1 MIDINLIRENKEKVK
16 ENIKKK
22 FQDHKLPLVD
32 EVEALDKE
40 YRDVKAKGD
49 QLRGLKNAKSSE
61 IGALMRE
68 GKKED
73 AEKVKEEIY
82 KISKKEKIDIN
93 NIEIV
98 EPNNDKRYEKYVEK
112 YLELSKKFK
121 VTKEEA
127 SKCLLDPLYF
137 GMMMVKLGD
146 GDRTCCWS

>member
-1 MIDINLIRENKEKVK
+1 MSFI
-16 ENIKKK
+16 ENIRKKAK
-22 FQDHKLPLVD
+22 MNKQTIILPESTDVRILKAAKKVVD
-32 EVEALDKE
+32 EGIANIILVG
-40 YRDVKAKGD
+40 Y
-49 QLRGLKNAKSSE
+49 
-61 IGALMRE
+61 
-68 GKKED
+68 
-73 AEKVKEEIY
+73 KEEIY

>member
-1 MIDINLIRENKEKVK
+1 MSFI
-16 ENIKKK
+16 ENIRKKAK
-22 FQDHKLPLVD
+22 MNKQTIILPESTDVRILKAAKKVVD
-32 EVEALDKE
+32 EGIANIILV
-40 YRDVKAKGD
+40 GD
-49 QLRGLKNAKSSE
+49 
-61 IGALMRE
+61 
-68 GKKED
+68 
-73 AEKVKEEIY
+73 KEEIY

-137 GMMMVKLGD
+137 GMMMVKIGD

>member
-1 MIDINLIRENKEKVK
+1 MSFI
-16 ENIKKK
+16 ENIRKKAK
-22 FQDHKLPLVD
+22 MNKQTIILPESTDVRILKATKKVVD
-32 EVEALDKE
+32 EGIANIILV
-40 YRDVKAKGD
+40 GD
-49 QLRGLKNAKSSE
+49 
-61 IGALMRE
+61 
-68 GKKED
+68 
-73 AEKVKEEIY
+73 KEEIY

>member
-1 MIDINLIRENKEKVK
+1 MSFI
-16 ENIKKK
+16 ENIRKKAK
-22 FQDHKLPLVD
+22 MNKQTIILPESTDVRILKAAKKVVD
-32 EVEALDKE
+32 EGIANIILV
-40 YRDVKAKGD
+40 GD
-49 QLRGLKNAKSSE
+49 
-61 IGALMRE
+61 
-68 GKKED
+68 
-73 AEKVKEEIY
+73 KEEIY

-127 SKCLLDPLYF
+127 SKCLLDTLYF

>member
-1 MIDINLIRENKEKVK
+1 MSFI
-16 ENIKKK
+16 ENIRKKAK
-22 FQDHKLPLVD
+22 MNKQTIILPESTDVRILKAAKKVVD
-32 EVEALDKE
+32 EGIANIILV
-40 YRDVKAKGD
+40 GD
-49 QLRGLKNAKSSE
+49 
-61 IGALMRE
+61 
-68 GKKED
+68 
-73 AEKVKEEIY
+73 KEEIY

-127 SKCLLDPLYF
+127 SKYLLDPLYF

>member
-1 MIDINLIRENKEKVK
+1 MSFI
-16 ENIKKK
+16 ENIRKKAK
-22 FQDHKLPLVD
+22 MNKQTIILPESTDVRILKAAKKVVD
-32 EVEALDKE
+32 EGIANIILV
-40 YRDVKAKGD
+40 GD
-49 QLRGLKNAKSSE
+49 
-61 IGALMRE
+61 
-68 GKKED
+68 
-73 AEKVKEEIY
+73 KEEIY

-98 EPNNDKRYEKYVEK
+98 EPNNDKRYEKNVEK

>member
-1 MIDINLIRENKEKVK
+1 MSFI
-16 ENIKKK
+16 ENIRKKAK
-22 FQDHKLPLVD
+22 MNKQTIILPESTDVRILKAAKKVVD
-32 EVEALDKE
+32 EGIANIILV
-40 YRDVKAKGD
+40 GD
-49 QLRGLKNAKSSE
+49 
-61 IGALMRE
+61 
-68 GKKED
+68 
-73 AEKVKEEIY
+73 KEEIY

-137 GMMMVKLGD
+137 GMMMVKLED

>member
-1 MIDINLIRENKEKVK
+1 MSFI
-16 ENIKKK
+16 ENIRKKAK
-22 FQDHKLPLVD
+22 MNKQTIILPESTDVRILKAAKKVVD
-32 EVEALDKE
+32 EGIANIILV
-40 YRDVKAKGD
+40 GD
-49 QLRGLKNAKSSE
+49 
-61 IGALMRE
+61 
-68 GKKED
+68 
-73 AEKVKEEIY
+73 KEEIY

-121 VTKEEA
+121 VAKEEA

>member
-1 MIDINLIRENKEKVK
+1 MSFI
-16 ENIKKK
+16 ENIRKKAK
-22 FQDHKLPLVD
+22 MNKQTIILPESTDVRILKAAKKVVD
-32 EVEALDKE
+32 EGIANIILV
-40 YRDVKAKGD
+40 GD
-49 QLRGLKNAKSSE
+49 
-61 IGALMRE
+61 
-68 GKKED
+68 
-73 AEKVKEEIY
+73 KEEIY

-98 EPNNDKRYEKYVEK
+98 EPNNNKRYEKYVEK

>member
-1 MIDINLIRENKEKVK
+1 MSFI
-16 ENIKKK
+16 ENIRKKAK
-22 FQDHKLPLVD
+22 MNKQTIILPESTDVRILKSAKKVVD
-32 EVEALDKE
+32 EGIANIILV
-40 YRDVKAKGD
+40 GD
-49 QLRGLKNAKSSE
+49 
-61 IGALMRE
+61 
-68 GKKED
+68 
-73 AEKVKEEIY
+73 KEEIY

>member
-1 MIDINLIRENKEKVK
+1 MSFI
-16 ENIKKK
+16 ENIRKKAK
-22 FQDHKLPLVD
+22 INKQTIILPESTDVRILKAAKKVVD
-32 EVEALDKE
+32 EGIANIILV
-40 YRDVKAKGD
+40 GD
-49 QLRGLKNAKSSE
+49 
-61 IGALMRE
+61 
-68 GKKED
+68 
-73 AEKVKEEIY
+73 KEEIY

>member
-1 MIDINLIRENKEKVK
+1 MSFI
-16 ENIKKK
+16 ENIRKKAK
-22 FQDHKLPLVD
+22 MNKQTIILPESTDVRILKAAKKVVD
-32 EVEALDKE
+32 EGIANIILV
-40 YRDVKAKGD
+40 GD
-49 QLRGLKNAKSSE
+49 
-61 IGALMRE
+61 
-68 GKKED
+68 
-73 AEKVKEEIY
+73 KEEIY

-112 YLELSKKFK
+112 YLDLSKKFK

>member
-1 MIDINLIRENKEKVK
+1 MSFI
-16 ENIKKK
+16 ENIRKKAK
-22 FQDHKLPLVD
+22 MNKQTIILPESTDVRILKAAKKVVD
-32 EVEALDKE
+32 E
-40 YRDVKAKGD
+40 G
-49 QLRGLKNAKSSE
+49 
-61 IGALMRE
+61 
-68 GKKED
+68 
-73 AEKVKEEIY
+73 
-82 KISKKEKIDIN
+82 KKEKIDIN

>member
-1 MIDINLIRENKEKVK
+1 MSFI
-16 ENIKKK
+16 ENIRKKAK
-22 FQDHKLPLVD
+22 MNKQTIILPESTDVRILKAAKKVVD
-32 EVEALDKE
+32 EGIANIILV
-40 YRDVKAKGD
+40 GD
-49 QLRGLKNAKSSE
+49 
-61 IGALMRE
+61 
-68 GKKED
+68 
-73 AEKVKEEIY
+73 KEEIY

>member
-1 MIDINLIRENKEKVK
+1 MSFI
-16 ENIKKK
+16 ENIRKKAK
-22 FQDHKLPLVD
+22 MNKQTIILPESTDVRILKAAKKVVD
-32 EVEALDKE
+32 EGIANIILV
-40 YRDVKAKGD
+40 GD
-49 QLRGLKNAKSSE
+49 
-61 IGALMRE
+61 
-68 GKKED
+68 
-73 AEKVKEEIY
+73 KEEIY

-93 NIEIV
+93 NIEIG

>member
-1 MIDINLIRENKEKVK
+1 MSFI
-16 ENIKKK
+16 ENIRKKAK
-22 FQDHKLPLVD
+22 MNKQTIILPESTDVRILKAAKKVVD
-32 EVEALDKE
+32 EGIANIILV
-40 YRDVKAKGD
+40 GD
-49 QLRGLKNAKSSE
+49 
-61 IGALMRE
+61 
-68 GKKED
+68 
-73 AEKVKEEIY
+73 KEEIY

-127 SKCLLDPLYF
+127 SNCLLDPLYF

>member
-1 MIDINLIRENKEKVK
+1 MSFI
-16 ENIKKK
+16 ENIRKKAK
-22 FQDHKLPLVD
+22 MNKQTIILPESTDVRILKAAKKVVD
-32 EVEALDKE
+32 EGIANIILV
-40 YRDVKAKGD
+40 GD
-49 QLRGLKNAKSSE
+49 
-61 IGALMRE
+61 
-68 GKKED
+68 
-73 AEKVKEEIY
+73 KEEIY

-127 SKCLLDPLYF
+127 NKCLLDPLYF

>member
-1 MIDINLIRENKEKVK
+1 MIFI
-16 ENIKKK
+16 ENIRKKAK
-22 FQDHKLPLVD
+22 MNKQTIILPESTDVRILKAAKKVVD
-32 EVEALDKE
+32 EGIANIILV
-40 YRDVKAKGD
+40 GD
-49 QLRGLKNAKSSE
+49 
-61 IGALMRE
+61 
-68 GKKED
+68 
-73 AEKVKEEIY
+73 KEEIY